1 MDTIFLSVKD
11 MSAKLNV
18 SEKTVYR
25 MINDNKIPYGIK
37 IGGQWRFNS
46 EKIEKWINSGE
57 ELDETSSSGRD
68 ATISKSVSDST
79 ITYRLCGTNRDETLD
94 QMLTI
99 LSRFSSEEKQNI
111 KKNILYKESIIS
123 SSISGV
129 SVMIADY
136 DQQINSGKS
145 TFAIGYLD
153 TPLDFKAIDGE
164 DTTIV
169 LLLIPAN
176 KTEQLVLTTRL
187 RGLMCNDEFMHK
199 LRSEPTRST
208 LINMITDFEN
218 KLFNKQ
224 VK

>member
-46 EKIEKWINSGE
+46 EKIDKWISGSSASE
-57 ELDETSSSGRD
+57 ESPSSVKDITVAG
-68 ATISKSVSDST
+68 TLCDST
-79 ITYRLCGTNRDETLD
+79 IMYKLCGSNRDETLD
-94 QMLTI
+94 QIMTI
-99 LSRFSSEEKQNI
+99 LSRFTEEEKQNI

-123 SSISGV
+123 SSIGGV

-145 TFAIGYLD
+145 VFAVAYLD
-153 TPLDFKAIDGE
+153 TPLDFKALDDKPTE
-164 DTTIV
+164 IV
-169 LLLIPAN
+169 ILIIPAN
-176 KTEQLVLTTRL
+176 KTEQLVLSTRL
-187 RGLMCNDEFMHK
+187 RGLMYSDKFMQM
-199 LRSEPTRST
+199 LRSEPTRSSFIQSVT
-208 LINMITDFEN
+208 ELES
-218 KLFNKQ
+218 KLFNK
-224 VK
+224 